1 MKRRFARPEYMDVL
15 DRYRETEQIKVLT
28 GVRRC
33 GKSTLLD
40 LYIDRLENDGVPAS
54 NIIRHR
60 FDEFG
65 ISLGYTAQEL
75 QESLALAFEKTAPGA
90 VYVFLDE
97 IQMVDGWER
106 VVRGLHTRENTDVY
120 ITGSNA
126 YFLSSDLATFLAG
139 RYIEIPVY
147 PLSFKEYVSFC
158 AQARSDAEPL
168 RGLFS
173 DYLRYGGMPSLFSL
187 RDADQTD
194 FARELSAIY
203 DSIILGDVA
212 KRFEIRDYDLLSKL
226 VAYAFS
232 TSGNLF
238 STQAIVNYLKSAGA
252 KTSIQT
258 IDSYLY
264 ALEQALILH
273 SAKQVGLQGKEL
285 LRPLRKLYPVDTG
298 LRNLSIGFSV
308 KDLGFQLENVVYIE
322 LLRRG
327 YDVSVGAV
335 GKAELDF
342 VAVRN
347 DEKVY
352 IQVCERIEADDVR
365 KREVAP
371 LLEVR
376 DAYPKIVLTTDQLH
390 TGVTPEG
397 VRIIDIVE
405 WLTMAA
411 IPPRVTS

>member
-1 MKRRFARPEYMDVL
+1 M
-15 DRYRETEQIKVLT
+15 
-28 GVRRC
+28 
-33 GKSTLLD
+33 
-40 LYIDRLENDGVPAS
+40 
-54 NIIRHR
+54 
-60 FDEFG
+60 
-65 ISLGYTAQEL
+65 
-75 QESLALAFEKTAPGA
+75 
-90 VYVFLDE
+90 
-97 IQMVDGWER
+97 
-106 VVRGLHTRENTDVY
+106 
-120 ITGSNA
+120 
-126 YFLSSDLATFLAG
+126 
-139 RYIEIPVY
+139 
-147 PLSFKEYVSFC
+147 
-158 AQARSDAEPL
+158 
-168 RGLFS
+168 
-173 DYLRYGGMPSLFSL
+173 
-187 RDADQTD
+187 
-194 FARELSAIY
+194 
-203 DSIILGDVA
+203 A

-376 DAYPKIVLTTDQLH
+376 DAYPKVVLTTDQLH

-411 IPPRVTS
+411 IPPRATS